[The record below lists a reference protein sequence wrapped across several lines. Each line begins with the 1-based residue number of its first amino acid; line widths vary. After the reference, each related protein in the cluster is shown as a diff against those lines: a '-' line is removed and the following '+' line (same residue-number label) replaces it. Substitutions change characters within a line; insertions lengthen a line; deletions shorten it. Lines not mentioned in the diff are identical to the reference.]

1 MKIITLFYFILL
13 FGLLAITFFPSIT
26 ETFSD
31 ININIPNPN
40 PNLIRRRRVLV
51 PIYAPWRMYYP
62 YELVYPFTV
71 PWQNPSFYPFA
82 DQYNIYQNM
91 IPY

>member
-1 MKIITLFYFILL
+1 MKIITLFYIILL
-13 FGLLAITFFPSIT
+13 FGLLAITFFPEFI
-26 ETFSD
+26 ENFSD

-40 PNLIRRRRVLV
+40 PIRRRRVLV

-62 YELVYPFTV
+62 YELVYPFNV
-71 PWQNPSFYPFA
+71 PWQNPAFYPFA

>member
-1 MKIITLFYFILL
+1 MKIITLFYIILL
-13 FGLLAITFFPSIT
+13 FGLVFVAFIPEFI
-26 ETFSD
+26 ENYSD
-31 ININIPNPN
+31 ININIPNNN
-40 PNLIRRRRVLV
+40 PPVVRRRVLV

-62 YELVYPFTV
+62 YEYVYPY
-71 PWQNPSFYPFA
+71 SFYPFA